1 MINRVLIRIKVV
13 QLLYSYLLTQSEFK
27 IESPVENPSRDKKY
41 GYDLYLDL
49 LLLILELSGI
59 DVTAGKGESP
69 LRGLAL
75 NKHLNQN
82 LLAKSLNSLDEI
94 RTLILHGRSSVSSFD
109 ALIPSIYD
117 AIPSLPAYKSY
128 VRIKNPGLN
137 DDVTLWTS
145 IVKNLISEN
154 PEFVALARKNPDFT
168 LAGFNRGIISLL
180 HTLTEYNDNRALYN
194 QSRHALDYSLEKAR
208 ELYFRILALGVELT
222 RMQELRLDAAKHK
235 FLPTDED
242 LHPNMRFV
250 DNKFIAALRENSE
263 YQEYVEANKITWA
276 DDDSLLRSLLEA
288 VISSDTYAEYM
299 SECEEPDFE
308 QDCNFWHKIFKN
320 VILTSDDLAETLES
334 KSVFWNDDMHVMGTF
349 VLKTIKQFSRSKE
362 EGRDVKLL
370 PQFKDEEDSKFGPEL
385 FDLSVKHFAEYRK
398 LIDSF
403 VNEHRWDAD
412 RLAFMDIVIMVT
424 AIAEL
429 LNFPNIPIAVT
440 LNEYIEIAN
449 AYSTP
454 RSGAFINGILY
465 SVINHLKAE
474 GKLFKA

>member
-194 QSRHALDYSLEKAR
+194 Q
-208 ELYFRILALGVELT
+208 
-222 RMQELRLDAAKHK
+222 
-235 FLPTDED
+235 
-242 LHPNMRFV
+242 
-250 DNKFIAALRENSE
+250 
-263 YQEYVEANKITWA
+263 
-276 DDDSLLRSLLEA
+276 
-288 VISSDTYAEYM
+288 
-299 SECEEPDFE
+299 
-308 QDCNFWHKIFKN
+308 
-320 VILTSDDLAETLES
+320 
-334 KSVFWNDDMHVMGTF
+334 
-349 VLKTIKQFSRSKE
+349 
-362 EGRDVKLL
+362 
-370 PQFKDEEDSKFGPEL
+370 
-385 FDLSVKHFAEYRK
+385 
-398 LIDSF
+398 
-403 VNEHRWDAD
+403 
-412 RLAFMDIVIMVT
+412 
-424 AIAEL
+424 
-429 LNFPNIPIAVT
+429 
-440 LNEYIEIAN
+440 
-449 AYSTP
+449 
-454 RSGAFINGILY
+454 
-465 SVINHLKAE
+465 
-474 GKLFKA
+474 